1 MERIRIYNH
10 NWDLGGR
17 WECWWTGLMAIL
29 LSREVGEG
37 AETMEKERG
46 DKFKPTGMGRVRRT
60 CWHCCK
66 QRRK

>member
-1 MERIRIYNH
+1 
-10 NWDLGGR
+10 
-17 WECWWTGLMAIL
+17 MAVL
-29 LSREVGEG
+29 LSREVGVG

-66 QRRK
+66 QRRKCGTVDFYWRKSRKQGSEANFA